1 MGHVS
6 QDMLRAPAPAEG
18 QSYESYLDG
27 FRLLGRGFVVR
38 ELIRGGPR
46 HTLPPRTLW
55 PRMVATLALAN
66 ELRARMVAAGARG
79 LLVTAA
85 YRPVGGEQD
94 SQHKVNAALD
104 LDLLPGDAL
113 DRVYAQVAA
122 ELWREHLDL
131 RVGAGTYAPDG
142 AQWTRR
148 VHIDT
153 GYRFRCWQGLPSRS
167 LANGDGR
174 GFSTHPALHVLARSG
189 GWAVKP

>member
-6 QDMLRAPAPAEG
+6 KDMLAAPPPAEG
-18 QSYESYLDG
+18 QSYESYLAG
-27 FRLLGRGFVVR
+27 FGLLGRGFVVR

-46 HTLPPRTLW
+46 HTLPPRALW

-66 ELRARMVAAGARG
+66 ELRDRMLAAGARG

-94 SQHKVNAALD
+94 SQHKQNAALD

-113 DRVYAQVAA
+113 DRVYARVAA
-122 ELWREHLDL
+122 ELWHEHIDL

-153 GYRFRCWQGLPSRS
+153 GYRFRCWQGLGPHQG
-167 LANGDGR
+167 LGR
-174 GFSTHPALHVLARSG
+174 QRFALHPAIHTLARR
-189 GWAVKP
+189 AVKP